1 MAALFVNI
9 MQVNMGRSFNPL
21 QLYCIANIFATTSVV
36 TSFLQKNHQYMTKT
50 AKKPQWREENWSLN
64 YTTRRNRYLIYL
76 VQLNGLTEQCNLFCI
91 NKTVRNR
98 PRSGRLQSLRERV
111 KAVIVRSIKKNPKA
125 NAPQIRNA
133 LESRGV
139 YVRTDTV
146 KNALKRHG
154 YNDRVARKNSTS
166 MNGTVRSA

>member
-1 MAALFVNI
+1 MKSI
-9 MQVNMGRSFNPL
+9 SEISRTIGRPCSTV
-21 QLYCIANIFATTSVV
+21 QSVID
-36 TSFLQKNHQYMTKT
+36 
-50 AKKPQWREENWSLN
+50 R
-64 YTTRRNRYLIYL
+64 
-76 VQLNGLTEQCNLFCI
+76 FCI

-166 MNGTVRSA
+166 MNGTVRST